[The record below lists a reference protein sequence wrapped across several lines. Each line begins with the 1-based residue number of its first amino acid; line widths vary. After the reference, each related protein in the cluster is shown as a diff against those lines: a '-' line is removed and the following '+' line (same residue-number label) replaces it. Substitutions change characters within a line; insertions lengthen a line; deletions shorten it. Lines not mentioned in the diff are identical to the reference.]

1 MVDYGYDPEY
11 DNLWDNHNAPVQNHP
26 KIWDVVKLPWHLA
39 GVDQACAALLDDLRQ
54 RGLLERTLVVFLTD
68 FGRTPRIN
76 REGGRDHWGA
86 AGSLFFA
93 GGGVR
98 GGQVIGATDRRAANP
113 VTPSW
118 NPADVAA
125 SIYYVLGIDPETTLY
140 DRLRR
145 PLPVLPAGRV
155 IAGMFAQGM

>member
-1 MVDYGYDPEY
+1 
-11 DNLWDNHNAPVQNHP
+11 
-26 KIWDVVKLPWHLA
+26 
-39 GVDQACAALLDDLRQ
+39 LLDDLHQ
-54 RGLLERTLVVFLTD
+54 RGLLQRTLVVFLTE

-98 GGQVIGATDRRAANP
+98 GGQVIGATDRQAANP
-113 VTPSW
+113 VTAPW
-118 NPADVAA
+118 GPGDVAA
-125 SIYYVLGIDPETTLY
+125 SIYHALGIDPETTIY

-145 PLPVLPAGRV
+145 PYPVLPAGRV
-155 IAGMFAQGM
+155 IAGMFS